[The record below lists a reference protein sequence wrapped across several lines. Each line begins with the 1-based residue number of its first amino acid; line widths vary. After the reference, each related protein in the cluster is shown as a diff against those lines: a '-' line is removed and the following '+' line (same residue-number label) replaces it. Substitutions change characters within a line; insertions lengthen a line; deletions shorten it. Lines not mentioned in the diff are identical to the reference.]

1 MDLLDVVCSP
11 KKSKWE
17 AIVGD
22 EQSRQQTYG
31 GMFPSPPLS
40 LITADRLHRACA
52 EAAKWAEKAQIC
64 FNESLRS
71 LQQHQDLLKRDE
83 AEACEDLKETGLLQA
98 VQLYNLMY
106 GGKAL
111 AMGIT
116 RTSTLC
122 TYEA

>member
-1 MDLLDVVCSP
+1 MLFPLLSP
-11 KKSKWE
+11 
-17 AIVGD
+17 
-22 EQSRQQTYG
+22 R
-31 GMFPSPPLS
+31 PRRPL
-40 LITADRLHRACA
+40 TPRRGT

-116 RTSTLC
+116 RTFPPPSFFPL
-122 TYEA
+122 AVS